1 MIIDADCGVID
12 AKSRINYQ
20 QAVFDHLKRVQVWVT
35 LMKTKSQSMRQPFLS
50 ITAKSAEQAELTMFG
65 SVSEWSDLSAK
76 EVKRKL
82 AQIKSDG
89 YKSVYCPMHCYG
101 GSVYEGIAIRDVLK
115 NSGLF
120 IHIHVSGVAASMG
133 SAILQGADKRTAHKF
148 ARIMIHEPSTWSSGN
163 SKTLRQDADLLD
175 TIKEDMAELYADA
188 CGKDKQWILDNWM
201 KPDEDTWF
209 NATKAKQYGLLDEV
223 TSSNVEAP
231 KSSMDF
237 GKIAAFYD
245 EQLNRDENQNQ
256 MTQAELAKKVGL
268 PEDSSMEDIEAKIEQ
283 LEAASQGDGGE
294 GGKDDP
300 AAKIKTTLVNA
311 AMALAKSKGMVNDT
325 NEADIK
331 AKIEKDPE
339 AAIEWIDMVTPSKE
353 EKKEAPKGGE
363 LSKLL
368 AELKKSRSGEPKDK
382 AWDDMSP
389 KERAELEDKDPAA
402 FKKVFDEKFKKQ

>member
-1 MIIDADCGVID
+1 
-12 AKSRINYQ
+12 
-20 QAVFDHLKRVQVWVT
+20 
-35 LMKTKSQSMRQPFLS
+35 MRQPFLS

-148 ARIMIHEPSTWSSGN
+148 ARIMIHEPSMWSGGN
-163 SKTLRQDADLLD
+163 SKKLRQDADLLD
-175 TIKEDMAELYADA
+175 TVKEDLAELYAESS
-188 CGKDKQWILDNWM
+188 GKEKQWILDNWM

-209 NATKAKQYGLLDEV
+209 NATKAKQNGLLDEV

-245 EQLNRDENQNQ
+245 EQLNQNENQKQ

-268 PEDSSMEDIEAKIEQ
+268 PENASMEEIEAKIEQ

-294 GGKDDP
+294 GSETPEANLQKKLI
-300 AAKIKTTLVNA
+300 AA
-311 AMALAKSKGMVNDT
+311 AMALAKAKGLINDQ
-325 NEADIK
+325 NYAKMK

-339 AAIEWIDMVTPSKE
+339 AAIEWIE
-353 EKKEAPKGGE
+353 ELPAATAEKPKAPKGGE
-363 LSKLL
+363 LSALL
-368 AELKKSRSGEPKDK
+368 AELKEKRDPKAGAGNPKKISDLTPEQLAEMEEKEPDK
-382 AWDDMSP
+382 LDALL
-389 KERAELEDKDPAA
+389 KAELATKPA
-402 FKKVFDEKFKKQ
+402 K